1 MSSSAPSESQH
12 QRRDADLA
20 ITHPPLS
27 RAAPTRYVF
36 RTMEA
41 DVFPR
46 FLRAKAFGN
55 LTPISALVRLSLG
68 LLALWAALATGFAFI
83 FLDVGR
89 VKRCWVILPF
99 SIALLL
105 IISHQYELDPVLVGL
120 NRSETTPFHVI
131 AVREAYVKKLLRQRA
146 VGMLFVTAIL
156 TACLCVLF
164 IFVPGHRL

>member
-1 MSSSAPSESQH
+1 
-12 QRRDADLA
+12 
-20 ITHPPLS
+20 
-27 RAAPTRYVF
+27 
-36 RTMEA
+36 MEA

-146 VGMLFVTAIL
+146 VGMLFV
-156 TACLCVLF
+156 ACDGSC
-164 IFVPGHRL
+164 